1 MVSCIMAALWKR
13 GNFPGVHV
21 MESRTVHFHKA
32 AKSTARRSVIEIK

>member
-32 AKSTARRSVIEIK
+32 AKVLLDVLLLK